1 MYLIVDLETSMH
13 GGYKKDSNPFIDEV
27 LCHGLLYQ
35 NKTLVTETSKPKE
48 GWLKDV
54 TILIGH
60 NIKFDLMFLW
70 NDEKLQHGFK
80 NGLKIWD
87 TQLAEYIL
95 SGQEHKYPALRDIAV
110 NKYGQAPR
118 IKNIEVSK
126 KDGVLT
132 HNMPIEALLT
142 DVRNDVIDTEAIALQ
157 QVKKAKANGMYN
169 LIVTQMDSLL
179 ATTEME
185 MNGLYINEERLTR
198 HHEILQ
204 ARLDNTNS
212 ELADIISKHWKYGT
226 FNSNSPAQLSKL
238 FFGGTIKEVIDQPI
252 LNELGCEER
261 VKTGINRGKVKT
273 KKATILIEYKGL
285 GLKPQKD
292 WKGLNDGIYSTKDAV
307 LRIISTRADH
317 DAGKIAGLMLAI
329 RSLEKEISTYYVATK
344 ELIYPNGVVHGE
356 LSHCGY
362 EKEDGN
368 YGGGTGTGRL
378 SSRNPNLQNQPRTG
392 DVKKHFTSRFG
403 DDGIMVECD
412 WRQLEVSVFGFL
424 TQDPQLL
431 MDLQEG
437 IDIHRVLGASVYGC
451 SPEEVTKEQRQD
463 IKPGTF
469 LCIYGGSATKFS
481 KDFNVSIEFA
491 KKFIESFYGRYPVA
505 KIWQDNLVRK
515 VAATKQLNGKIT
527 TQGQPQ
533 HSGYLDSV
541 TGRRYWFNTTDSP
554 DFLKEKGLFTSFN
567 PPEIK
572 NYPVQG
578 FATADFHLIAM
589 GNLWRKSLINRD
601 KFLLVNTVH
610 DSILL
615 DVKKEYLDFTCT
627 FVKNEL
633 YYIKDI
639 FKNRFNIDI
648 NVPIDIEFK
657 VGKSWGELN
666 DYTVTNSENN

>member
-1 MYLIVDLETSMH
+1 MYLIFDLETTMH
-13 GGYKKDSNPFIDEV
+13 GGYKKDSNPFIDTI

-35 NKTLVTETSKPKE
+35 DHRLIKDTQEPKGDWLKNVTTLV
-48 GWLKDV
+48 
-54 TILIGH
+54 GH
-60 NIKFDLMFLW
+60 NIKFDLMFVW
-70 NDEKLQHGFK
+70 ESKELQNALK
-80 NGLKIWD
+80 QGLKIWD

-95 SGQEHKYPALRDIAV
+95 SGQVHKYPALRDIAV
-110 NKYGQAPR
+110 NKYGRSPR

-126 KDGVLT
+126 KDGILT
-132 HNMPIEALLT
+132 HNMPIESLLI
-142 DVRNDVIDTEAIALQ
+142 DVKNDVMDTESVALQ
-157 QVKKAKANGMYN
+157 QVIKAKNNGMYD
-169 LIVTQMDSLL
+169 LIVTQMDALL

-185 MNGLYINEERLTR
+185 MNGLYVNENRLDR
-198 HHEILQ
+198 YHEMLN
-204 ARLDNTNS
+204 ARLENTNK
-212 ELADIISKHWKYGT
+212 ELQQLVGKYWTGE
-226 FNSNSPAQLSKL
+226 FNSNSPTQLSKL
-238 FFGGTIKEVIDQPI
+238 FFGGTRKEIIDKPI

-261 VKTGINRGKVKT
+261 IKTGINRGKIKT
-273 KKATILIEYKGL
+273 KKTTILNEYKGL

-292 WKGLNDGIYSTKDAV
+292 WSGKNDGIHSTKDTV
-307 LRIISTRADH
+307 LRIISTRQEH
-317 DAGKIAGLMLAI
+317 DAGKIASLMLSI
-329 RSLEKEISTYYVATK
+329 RSLEKEIPTYYIATK

-362 EKEDGN
+362 SKEDGN

-403 DDGIMVECD
+403 EDGIMVECD

-431 MDLQEG
+431 IDLQEG

-451 SPEEVTKEQRQD
+451 KPEEVTKEQRQD

-469 LCIYGGSATKFS
+469 LCIYGGSAAKFS

-491 KKFIESFYGRYPVA
+491 KKFIESFYGRYPIA

-527 TQGQPQ
+527 TQGQLQ

-554 DFLKEKGLFTSFN
+554 EFLKEKGLFTSFN

-589 GNLWRKSLINRD
+589 GHLWRKSLIHRD

-615 DVKKEYLDFTCT
+615 DVKKEFLDFTCT

-657 VGKSWGELN
+657 IGNSWGELN